1 MIHDYLITYFTVNIY
16 IYLSLSH
23 LCSLIPNWTLGL
35 ALRDSLSTR
44 KEKKQKAEAGKSSKK
59 KAESNDSWRAAAKT
73 TYNHDGIWQYNA
85 LTQWQLVSSPSRL
98 QVSKSDQDLAEK
110 NDGLFAAGASG

>member
-1 MIHDYLITYFTVNIY
+1 MIHDYLITYFTVYNIY

-59 KAESNDSWRAAAKT
+59 KAESND
-73 TYNHDGIWQYNA
+73 
-85 LTQWQLVSSPSRL
+85 
-98 QVSKSDQDLAEK
+98 
-110 NDGLFAAGASG
+110 